1 MKKERYSEERF
12 MSILW
17 DLYRN
22 TSKGSTITRYCNF
35 CREHNITNNLF
46 LVLVENKILKKEK
59 VRLNVRGKLTHS
71 FSWVSIPPN
80 MHMAKKL
87 MEELMKKSKKDN
99 ANRKEKLAHQKL
111 IELPELPVCEII
123 EMDTSKINPVYEITQ
138 STNYNDSFIGTGP
151 ALTKKNVENDFI
163 GTGPALNK
171 ENYVVNVPI
180 SNNAISNNVTLTS
193 DIPKSE
199 NLRLSG
205 HKAKTQKSISIAWGL
220 ISIKW

>member
-1 MKKERYSEERF
+1 MKKEKYSEERF
-12 MSILW
+12 LHILW
-17 DLYRN
+17 DLYHN
-22 TSKGSTITRYCNF
+22 TSNGLTITRYCNF
-35 CREHNITNNLF
+35 CRQHQITNNLF
-46 LVLVENKILKKEK
+46 PVLLENKILKKEK
-59 VRLNVRGKLTHS
+59 VKLNIRGKHTFS
-71 FSWVSIPPN
+71 FTWESIPPN
-80 MHMAKKL
+80 MYMAKKL

-123 EMDTSKINPVYEITQ
+123 EMNTSKINPVYEITQ
-138 STNYNDSFIGTGP
+138 STTDTDDFFGTS
-151 ALTKKNVENDFI
+151 T
-163 GTGPALNK
+163 ALNK

-193 DIPKSE
+193 DTPKNE

>member
-22 TSKGSTITRYCNF
+22 TSKGLTITRYCNF

-99 ANRKEKLAHQKL
+99 AKRKERLANQQL

-123 EMDTSKINPVYEITQ
+123 EMNTSKINPVYEITQ
-138 STNYNDSFIGTGP
+138 STTDTDDN
-151 ALTKKNVENDFI
+151 I